1 MVEKE
6 GNKDE
11 KGDKKN
17 NNENNKIKINWECY
31 KNTGDY

>member
-17 NNENNKIKINWECY
+17 NNENKIKVNWECY
-31 KNTGDY
+31 KNTGDC